1 MYGKRPPFAFQFG
14 DDASE
19 LLPLIFQKQI
29 DLPDESQMRLA
40 TACYDGLSPRGVELL
55 GQQPIGSE
63 DHTPASLPDQ
73 LDDERMT
80 AVARSA
86 SDIEHRFDT
95 HAGAFG
101 TRVRLFSANHTPFL
115 SADDPCTSGEA
126 GIRRYDTKHIAGKA
140 TPARSRQPD
149 PAAGGR
155 IGVRR
160 IFIIFSC

>member
-101 TRVRLFSANHTPFL
+101 TRVRLFPPIIRPSYQQTIPARPAKQAFVDTTQNTLPERRHRQ
-115 SADDPCTSGEA
+115 EA
-126 GIRRYDTKHIAGKA
+126 GNRIRL
-140 TPARSRQPD
+140 PAEES
-149 PAAGGR
+149 
-155 IGVRR
+155 V
-160 IFIIFSC
+160 